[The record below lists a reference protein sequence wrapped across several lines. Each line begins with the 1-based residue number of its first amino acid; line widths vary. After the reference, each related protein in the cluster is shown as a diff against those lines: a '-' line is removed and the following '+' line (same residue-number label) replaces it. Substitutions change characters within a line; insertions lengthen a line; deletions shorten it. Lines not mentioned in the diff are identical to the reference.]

1 MAKNVPFFVLLVAI
15 LALFFFNLQSAAA
28 HNPVNA
34 PVESCDAPA
43 PDSFRITSAGGNFI
57 SLSWKPVWPGASYFL
72 VASEK
77 NSAGGWVPM
86 EVFPDVQDTSFT
98 VDGLEGGKEYRFHIS
113 TKCPNNEVSELTA
126 WIDGIA
132 LIVDLTLLGRVPK
145 NPVEISGQGIPYPKL
160 HWLGFRV
167 SGAGASGL
175 FEVEVN
181 KNGDFPLAFIRRV
194 NLEEKIVAVD
204 WDNQYPHQFNPEI
217 NGVDIPF
224 EIVHLFQESQISIG
238 KVDLTKHAFPPTIDI
253 EVTSTWKPE
262 YQFQVLKAD
271 ATISSPPGNTG
282 GSQGLQAGQNRFGL
296 QLDCPNPFGDLLEVS
311 LLSDELAEEQITL
324 TLFDAENRK
333 IDSKNTTSPTNTCI
347 FNMSGLPSGLYFL
360 VAEGENTYSVKKL
373 IKAN

>member
-72 VASEK
+72 AVSEK
-77 NSAGGWVPM
+77 NNAGQWNSVK
-86 EVFPDVQDTSFT
+86 VFPDVQDSTFT
-98 VDGLEGGKEYRFHIS
+98 VGDLEGGKEYRFHIS

-145 NPVEISGQGIPYPKL
+145 NPVEISGIGIHYPKL

-167 SGAGASGL
+167 SGEGASGL

-194 NLEEKIVAVD
+194 NLEDKIVAVLGIK
-204 WDNQYPHQFNPEI
+204 YPIPSNPEI
-217 NGVDIPF
+217 NDVDIPF
-224 EIVHLFQESQISIG
+224 YVKQIQGEQLLEIGQINLVKNSM
-238 KVDLTKHAFPPTIDI
+238 PPTIDI
-253 EVTSTWKPE
+253 EVVTPWKPE

-282 GSQGLQAGQNRFGL
+282 GGQGLQAGQNRFGL
-296 QLDCPNPFGDLLEVS
+296 ELDCPNPFGDLLEVS

-333 IDSKNTTSPTNTCI
+333 IDSINTIGSINTCI
-347 FNMSGLPSGLYFL
+347 FNTTGLPPGLYFL
-360 VAEGENTYSVKKL
+360 IAEGESTYSVKKL